1 MMTLMHDE
9 RKHMTNAQVKVLR
22 SLENLTLGDLVLKPT
37 AINGT
42 EPKDVA
48 DNALTINAS
57 SVDLGFWECSPGSF
71 KTARQGVNEVILVLE
86 GKGTL
91 VSDAGERVDHK
102 AGDMVLIPNGWS
114 GVWEIHEHFKKQYVT
129 IAV

>member
-1 MMTLMHDE
+1 VI
-9 RKHMTNAQVKVLR
+9 NAEAKVLR
-22 SLENLTLGDLVLKPT
+22 SVDALTFADLVAKTT
-37 AINGT
+37 AVNGT
-42 EPKDVA
+42 EPKDA
-48 DNALTINAS
+48 TDNALTLQAS

-71 KTARQGVNEVILVLE
+71 RTARDGVNEVILVLE

-91 VSDAGERVDHK
+91 VSDSGECVHHQ

-114 GVWEIHEHFKKQYVT
+114 GVWEIREHFKKQYIS

>member
-1 MMTLMHDE
+1 MTSV
-9 RKHMTNAQVKVLR
+9 QVKVLR
-22 SLENLTLGDLVLKPT
+22 SLETLSFADLVLKPT

-42 EPKDVA
+42 EPKDA
-48 DNALTINAS
+48 TDSTLTVNAS
-57 SVDLGFWECSPGSF
+57 KVDLGFWECSPGSF
-71 KTARQGVNEVILVLE
+71 KTARDGVNEVILVLE

-91 VSDAGERVDHK
+91 VSDTGERVDHE

-114 GVWEIHEHFKKQYVT
+114 GIWEIHEHFRKQYIT

>member
-1 MMTLMHDE
+1 MTI
-9 RKHMTNAQVKVLR
+9 AQAKVLR
-22 SLENLTLGDLVLKPT
+22 STKTLSFAELALKPT
-37 AINGT
+37 AVDGT
-42 EPKDVA
+42 EPRDA
-48 DNALTINAS
+48 TDNALSVSAS

-71 KTARQGVNEVILVLE
+71 KTARNGVNEVILVLE

-91 VSDAGERVDHK
+91 VSDAGERVDHE

-114 GVWEIHEHFKKQYVT
+114 GVWEIHENFRKQYIT